1 MAQMIAERD
10 NLDFLLS
17 DLTGGDEGRAEAAA
31 RKLAEH
37 GRAALPALAA
47 LLASPDPDRRWWAVR
62 ALAEIADPG
71 VPALLGAALNDAD
84 AAVRQ
89 CAALALRRRPHPE
102 AIPDLVRALGDS
114 DRLLAHLAADALAA
128 AGSPAV
134 EPLIRVMEEG
144 PATARTEAARALA
157 KIADP
162 RSIPTL
168 FKTFDQ
174 DSALVEYWANEGL
187 EKMGVGMAFFK
198 P

>member
-1 MAQMIAERD
+1 MEGTD
-10 NLDFLLS
+10 LDSLVA
-17 DLTGGDEGRAEAAA
+17 DLTGGDESRAEAAV
-31 RKLAEH
+31 RGLAAL
-37 GRAALPALAA
+37 GRSVLPALEA
-47 LLASPDPDRRWWAVR
+47 LLASPEPDRRWWAVR
-62 ALAEIADPG
+62 ALAEIDDPG
-71 VPALLGAALNDAD
+71 APALLKAALNDID
-84 AAVRQ
+84 PSVRE
-89 CAALALRRRPHPE
+89 CAALALRHRPHAG
-102 AIPDLVRALGDS
+102 AIPDLVRALSDS

-134 EPLIRVMEEG
+134 EPLIRVLEDG
-144 PATARTEAARALA
+144 PAIARTEAARALA

-174 DSALVEYWANEGL
+174 DSALVEYWANEAL